1 LAYAYVYHLWTSQ
14 GGRLK
19 TIKSDTIDPVAPTS
33 LQSME
38 YSYDLAGNIS
48 WIKDYNASGTQPQTF
63 GYDGLNRLTS
73 AVASGGSGGTYAK
86 RVGKAILK

>member
-1 LAYAYVYHLWTSQ
+1 LAYAFVYSLWTSQ
-14 GGRLK
+14 GERLK
-19 TIKSDTIDPVAPTS
+19 TIKSGTPSTPTS
-33 LQSME
+33 LKSME

-63 GYDGLNRLTS
+63 GYDDLNRLTS